1 MANWARLTSTPFFS
15 ASWKLEKRRPWVF
28 WVPPTSLSAVQ
39 LISWK
44 LISARKMLHRLSECS
59 TPVSEGVAAAAAR
72 REDCCSIWFSSH
84 ISKRAALLSQ
94 DISSAAK
101 LSMSTFVSPLTP
113 VEDEL
118 HKKKKKK
125 SAGSEVSESYF
136 LCFVFTRIHDLRPF
150 FSKCNFFFLLLLVC

>member
-28 WVPPTSLSAVQ
+28 WAPLTSLSAVQ

-44 LISARKMLHRLSECS
+44 LISARKMLQRLSECS

-101 LSMSTFVSPLTP
+101 LSMSPFVSPLTP

-118 HKKKKKK
+118 HKKKKKICRK
-125 SAGSEVSESYF
+125 WSKRKLFSLLCIHKDTWLEAFF
-136 LCFVFTRIHDLRPF
+136 LKMQPF
-150 FSKCNFFFLLLLVC
+150 FLNYY